1 MWREQ
6 GLELSIAAAD
16 GIDNEFIA
24 PDSSALF
31 DITITNESPYRE
43 GQIFGLLLA
52 SGSNYTGDTYGNM
65 KDLNFIING
74 NDKMSPMGDLFHLHD
89 IPATDDGSMSGNLV
103 NSVVSLRI
111 ERGAMAHS
119 YESIGLTLISECE
132 WALSRSQI
140 YRAPISHTA
149 YLGDIKWEKKCPSV
163 TWDEGTWNTYA
174 NYVASTETSSLFN
187 VTLMNPDPMNLWSD
201 DYVDG
206 DTKGTN
212 HLVHEDVQFIRLQF
226 RRPGTGEWISAWE
239 AGATDSADLQC
250 SEARGEGCSFEWDLE
265 NQYFLNGLKDGPW
278 EIRAKVFCS
287 GYDSFATTDVR
298 GSVTDDTLYMIADVT
313 SPYPSSHEVYGN
325 VLFVVF
331 SEEISCPQLDSD
343 ASAYSISR
351 TADCDGNAVADGTVS
366 SADILLHYDFRCLS
380 HETYGRNS
388 WTMTIPISSAASSK
402 AEAGEYT
409 VTINDGYLTDT
420 GGNGASS
427 FAITESFGCSSSSSS
442 STSTRSA
449 KLGSSK
455 GTKDASFLSPL
466 NKNTAYYIVV
476 AAAFAFGMVAS
487 QMMASFTR
495 DKSNRFVHKEY
506 RESAPTA
513 AEECLVP
520 LRNASQRESSAA
532 NAAYGSSEDGIV
544 VGTVL

>member
-1 MWREQ
+1 MNDLAIVDALENGLEPNTEDSYEVAITDSTEDFTTKMQTMDMIDSSVFGMDTTFDFGTSKTVSQTIAGEVVSDTDPASEPNLLSDTATTEENVYLTFSGGGHALEFSSSVSDNIDSWGYSWSLEAESEITNNMDIELTAAVAYTNWHHHDSGGKSVALEHAMAWAKYGELETSYTLSDPDHGDKFVIQVKFDKRFGTPIFQTIGGASKCPGEPNTMWREQ

-239 AGATDSADLQC
+239 AGA
-250 SEARGEGCSFEWDLE
+250 
-265 NQYFLNGLKDGPW
+265 P
-278 EIRAKVFCS
+278 
-287 GYDSFATTDVR
+287 
-298 GSVTDDTLYMIADVT
+298 
-313 SPYPSSHEVYGN
+313 
-325 VLFVVF
+325 
-331 SEEISCPQLDSD
+331 
-343 ASAYSISR
+343 
-351 TADCDGNAVADGTVS
+351 GT
-366 SADILLHYDFRCLS
+366 
-380 HETYGRNS
+380 
-388 WTMTIPISSAASSK
+388 
-402 AEAGEYT
+402 
-409 VTINDGYLTDT
+409 
-420 GGNGASS
+420 
-427 FAITESFGCSSSSSS
+427 
-442 STSTRSA
+442 TRSRRR
-449 KLGSSK
+449 
-455 GTKDASFLSPL
+455 TF
-466 NKNTAYYIVV
+466 
-476 AAAFAFGMVAS
+476 
-487 QMMASFTR
+487 
-495 DKSNRFVHKEY
+495 
-506 RESAPTA
+506 
-513 AEECLVP
+513 
-520 LRNASQRESSAA
+520 
-532 NAAYGSSEDGIV
+532 EDR
-544 VGTVL
+544 